1 MKVREIINPW
11 TDLSGYNCF
20 GCSPN
25 NPLGA
30 HMRFYEEDPNDRF
43 GDIICVWQPTQN
55 HQSWINTLHGGMQ
68 ATLLDEVCGWVVFK
82 KLNTSGVT
90 AKMYKVIDPN
100 WNWGVEVPLSRYE
113 SPEKSVSGVGDSALN
128 VTWMLPE
135 SANRL
140 SYGAKLEFF
149 VPTATDK
156 RLGSGAL
163 QASPSVFA
171 VWRLDSGVYIAGGY
185 KQYTSVLKD
194 GAREYINYGRFR
206 LNISYLSPD
215 KWWVQTNWYYYQDYY
230 NDGKMEFIP
239 ELELGTLVNEG
250 TAFYI
255 NGSTHASGNW
265 HSKDWS
271 LGVGFKLLY
280 L

>member
-1 MKVREIINPW
+1 MRYGLLFCCLLLTLPGWGQIQRSCRYGVLPTENITTIEANPALTV
-11 TDLSGYNCF
+11 TDDSG
-20 GCSPN
+20 GISTSS
-25 NPLGA
+25 L
-30 HMRFYEEDPNDRF
+30 
-43 GDIICVWQPTQN
+43 T
-55 HQSWINTLHGGMQ
+55 
-68 ATLLDEVCGWVVFK
+68 FK
-82 KLNTSGVT
+82 T
-90 AKMYKVIDPN
+90 YRVIDAN
-100 WNWGVEVPLSRYE
+100 LNWGVEVPLSRYE
-113 SPEKSVSGVGDSALN
+113 SPEKSVSGLGDALFN
-128 VTWMLPE
+128 VTWMRPE
-135 SANRL
+135 SQNRL

-239 ELELGTLVNEG
+239 ELEWGTLVNEG